1 MCRLLGKMGENV
13 VEISKSYAVIVNI
26 ESDDI
31 DDTVEC
37 KSYAEACQMANSIIK
52 NNESTE
58 CFVIVRYTSDE
69 QYYDA

>member
-1 MCRLLGKMGENV
+1 M
-13 VEISKSYAVIVNI
+13 EINKSYAVIVNI

-37 KSYAEACQMANSIIK
+37 KSYAEACQLASSIIK
-52 NNESTE
+52 NNESKE

-69 QYYDA
+69 QHYHA